1 MSEAEPKATADRPKA
16 LRLGTQLVL
25 AAALLIAAITASLVG
40 AWVHHSSSMIDDDAR
55 QEAIALAVTL
65 ADSHYANLA
74 QRNHAQLQ
82 LDFTALAEQA
92 PDVAYLIATDT
103 SDGRIV
109 AAVPADLVGSMV
121 PDVVPLAVTRKA
133 PPRTGARPTP
143 VATFL
148 LREAALG
155 SVPGEP
161 VFDVVDDITLQDNT
175 RIGTLRVG
183 IRSSRQRE
191 SLRAAAT
198 RAGLVGALALLVGIV
213 AASFL
218 ARRIAR
224 PVEALGARMARVA
237 EGELQE
243 AAIEGGPAEIRALA
257 AAYDTMI
264 TGLKQK
270 RALERYVPLGARRVI
285 DERASEQGIV
295 APRREMAVIL
305 FSDLRGFSTL
315 SEKST
320 PSEVLEMLNSFADA
334 MAEVV
339 VSCGGDV
346 NELLG
351 DAVLAV
357 FTGEDACTNAV
368 RCGLAMQEKLA
379 GIANGALRMGV
390 GLHRG
395 DVVLGTVG
403 TMDRLK
409 FAVVGDAV
417 NVAAR
422 IQEKARGGEGSAV
435 LASEEVRSR
444 AGSGFAWVD
453 KGEMPVRGRAGTV
466 KLWELALVAAP
477 PAVVRE

>member
-1 MSEAEPKATADRPKA
+1 MTARDRDRPKA
-16 LRLGTQLVL
+16 RALRLSTQLVA
-25 AAALLIAAITASLVG
+25 AAALIVALVTVALVS
-40 AWVHHSSSMIDDDAR
+40 AWVQHSQAIIEQDAQ
-55 QEAIALAVTL
+55 QEAVALAVTL
-65 ADSHYANLA
+65 ADSHYAHLSS
-74 QRNHAQLQ
+74 RNHAQVQ

-103 SDGRIV
+103 TDGHIV

-121 PDVVPLAVTRKA
+121 PDVVPVSVTRAA
-133 PPRTGARPTP
+133 PPRTGNRPTP

-148 LREAALG
+148 LREGALG
-155 SVPGEP
+155 SAAGEP
-161 VFDVVDDITLQDNT
+161 VIDVLDDVLMQDNT

-183 IRSSRQRE
+183 VRMARQQE
-191 SLRAAAT
+191 SLRSAAIRAVVVGLLALGVGILAAT
-198 RAGLVGALALLVGIV
+198 
-213 AASFL
+213 FF
-218 ARRIAR
+218 ARRVSR
-224 PVEALGARMARVA
+224 PVEALGARMAKVGA
-237 EGELQE
+237 GDLEE
-243 AAIEGGPAEIRALA
+243 AAEPDGPAEIRALA
-257 AAYDTMI
+257 DAYNGMI

-285 DERASEQGIV
+285 DERGSEQGIV
-295 APRREMAVIL
+295 APRRENAVIL

-320 PSEVLEMLNSFADA
+320 PSEVLATLNDFADG
-334 MAEVV
+334 MTQVV
-339 VSCGGDV
+339 AASGGDV

-357 FTGEDACTNAV
+357 FTGEDACANAV
-368 RCGLAMQEKLA
+368 RCGVAMQEKLKS
-379 GIANGALRMGV
+379 IAKGELRMGV

-422 IQEKARGGEGSAV
+422 IQEKAKGAESSAV
-435 LASEEVRSR
+435 MASSDVKDR
-444 AGSGFAWVD
+444 AGSDHSWID
-453 KGEMPVRGRAGTV
+453 KGEMPVRGRAGSV
-466 KLWELALVAAP
+466 RLWELDLGSMRP
-477 PAVVRE
+477 PAVRQ

>member
-1 MSEAEPKATADRPKA
+1 MTTADRPRA
-16 LRLGTQLVL
+16 LRLGTQLVG
-25 AAALLIAAITASLVG
+25 AAAFLIAAVAVALVG
-40 AWVHHSSSMIDDDAR
+40 AWVHHSSDLIDQDAQ
-55 QEAIALAVTL
+55 QEAVALAVTL
-65 ADSHYANLA
+65 ADSHYADMA
-74 QRNHAQLQ
+74 QKNHAQVQ

-103 SDGRIV
+103 SDGRII

-121 PDVVPLAVTRKA
+121 PDVVPLSVTKTA
-133 PPRTGARPTP
+133 PPRTGNRPTP
-143 VATFL
+143 VRTFL

-155 SVPGEP
+155 STAGEP
-161 VFDVVDDITLQDNT
+161 VVDVVDDVLMHDNT

-183 IRSSRQRE
+183 VRFSRQHE
-191 SLRAAAT
+191 SLRSATT
-198 RAGLVGALALLVGIV
+198 RAVVVGVLALLAGVL
-213 AASFL
+213 AAMFL
-218 ARRIAR
+218 SRRIAR
-224 PVEALGARMARVA
+224 PVESLGARMAKVGEGHLEDPA
-237 EGELQE
+237 EPE
-243 AAIEGGPAEIRALA
+243 GPAEIRALA
-257 AAYDTMI
+257 EAYNSMI

-285 DERASEQGIV
+285 DERGSEQGIV
-295 APRREMAVIL
+295 APRRETAVIL

-320 PSEVLEMLNSFADA
+320 PSEVLAMLNDFADG
-334 MAEVV
+334 MAQVV

-357 FTGEDACTNAV
+357 FTGEQACANAV
-368 RCGLAMQEKLA
+368 RCGIAMQEKLKS
-379 GIANGALRMGV
+379 IAKGELRMGV

-422 IQEKARGGEGSAV
+422 IQEKARGAEGSAV
-435 LASEEVRSR
+435 LASEEVKSR
-444 AGSGFAWVD
+444 AGDEYAWAD
-453 KGEMPVRGRAGTV
+453 KGEMPVRGRAGSV
-466 KLWELALVAAP
+466 QLWELDLART
-477 PAVVRE
+477 PAFPKE